1 MPNHFFVD
9 HLPFCASQ
17 PPEYD
22 HANDALEHA
31 PERCRFDIVVVRPF
45 SSIPKQAAV
54 PRISPRPP
62 LQDASRTLARNTK
75 NTENTSFSSST
86 PIRTRLRRHRRL
98 PLPRSSSRSSRRRSP
113 EEECRRRTVPTK
125 ATSIQASAISS
136 YSLVSLL
143 DLLGNN
149 ARMHLAKS
157 KPLSSKIKAT
167 RQYAVTTHVYL
178 PLTLTIGATPMSPSQ
193 EN

>member
-1 MPNHFFVD
+1 ME
-9 HLPFCASQ
+9 
-17 PPEYD
+17 PPERD

-31 PERCRFDIVVVRPF
+31 PERRRLDIVVVRPF

-62 LQDASRTLARNTK
+62 LQDASRTPAGNIK

-86 PIRTRLRRHRRL
+86 PIRTRLHRHRRL
-98 PLPRSSSRSSRRRSP
+98 PLPRSSSRLSRRRSP
-113 EEECRRRTVPTK
+113 EEERRRRTVPTE
-125 ATSIQASAISS
+125 AAAIQASEISS

-143 DLLGNN
+143 DLLGNTCMD
-149 ARMHLAKS
+149 A
-157 KPLSSKIKAT
+157 SSKIKAP
-167 RQYAVTTHVYL
+167 RQHAVTAHVYL

-193 EN
+193 QN